1 MGPEAL
7 AQVLRP
13 LLEIFPAAG
22 RPEILA
28 GLEAGDDAAVY
39 RIDDS
44 RALVFTADFFT
55 PIVDD
60 PRDFGAIAAANSL
73 SDVYAMG
80 GEPAIALNI
89 ASFPSSLPAPVIEE
103 IFRGGAE

>member
-22 RPEILA
+22 RPEVLVGLA
-28 GLEAGDDAAVY
+28 AGDDAAVY
-39 RIDDS
+39 RLDDS

-55 PIVDD
+55 PVVDD
-60 PRDFGAIAAANSL
+60 PREYGAVAAANSL

-80 GEPAIALNI
+80 GEPALALNL
-89 ASFPSSLPAPVIEE
+89 ASFPASLPADLV
-103 IFRGGAE
+103 AEV